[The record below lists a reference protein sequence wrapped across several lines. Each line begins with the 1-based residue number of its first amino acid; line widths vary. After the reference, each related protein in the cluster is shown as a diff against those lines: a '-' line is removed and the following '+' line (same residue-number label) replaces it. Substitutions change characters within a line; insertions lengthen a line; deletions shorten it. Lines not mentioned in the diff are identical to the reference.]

1 MGFKSRPIGKK
12 RTSLFDVHLFSGPTN
27 TPQKGEK
34 TGCVDFEDSNP
45 PELPDFI
52 LDCPK
57 PGRLK
62 VRRIVFPVS
71 FTVCMIDFMQPLTPW
86 WTANLHLN
94 FGWSTGVKTQKIQK
108 SSDNLDI
115 RNNLVKQIDI
125 CSTTLLPS
133 KHHLLDLFEH
143 MGTIYIIFHGRV
155 TVRELHMN
163 LIDAIH
169 GLATRE
175 VEASGGHGL
184 HSSQVSQNSS
194 SVRKI
199 IGLKR
204 LVIQFRHE
212 VTRFHGFE
220 ATHGIMN

>member
-1 MGFKSRPIGKK
+1 
-12 RTSLFDVHLFSGPTN
+12 
-27 TPQKGEK
+27 
-34 TGCVDFEDSNP
+34 
-45 PELPDFI
+45 
-52 LDCPK
+52 
-57 PGRLK
+57 
-62 VRRIVFPVS
+62 
-71 FTVCMIDFMQPLTPW
+71 
-86 WTANLHLN
+86 
-94 FGWSTGVKTQKIQK
+94 
-108 SSDNLDI
+108 
-115 RNNLVKQIDI
+115 
-125 CSTTLLPS
+125 
-133 KHHLLDLFEH
+133 
-143 MGTIYIIFHGRV
+143 
-155 TVRELHMN
+155 MN